1 MRADALQQL
10 SQRDDIVI
18 TKVDK
23 GGAVVIIDVN
33 DYIREAIR
41 QLNNTDFYNKKP
53 NDQTE
58 FKRNKVN
65 NTINKL
71 KLQRLLDDKTSK
83 NIQTLE
89 AGKPNLYV
97 RIKIYKE
104 GNPGRSIISSVN
116 CHKTKKQ
123 FTIR

>member
-1 MRADALQQL
+1 M
-10 SQRDDIVI
+10 
-18 TKVDK
+18 
-23 GGAVVIIDVN
+23 VIIDVD
-33 DYIREAIR
+33 DYIREANR
-41 QLNNTDFYNKKP
+41 QLNNIDFYNKKP

-71 KLQRLLDDKTSK
+71 KLQRLLDDKTAK

-89 AGKPNLYV
+89 AGKPNFYV

-104 GNPGRSIISSVN
+104 GNPGRSIISSVK

-123 FTIR
+123 FTIC

>member
-1 MRADALQQL
+1 M
-10 SQRDDIVI
+10 VI
-18 TKVDK
+18 TDVD
-23 GGAVVIIDVN
+23 D
-33 DYIREAIR
+33 DIREANR
-41 QLNNTDFYNKKP
+41 QLNNIDFYNKKP

-71 KLQRLLDDKTSK
+71 KLQRLLDDKTAK

-89 AGKPNLYV
+89 AEKPNFYV

-123 FTIR
+123 FTIC